1 MRSLPPLPPDRFR
14 PPQCWSPTAL
24 LASAAIHALFV
35 LAWVYGPRPVP
46 QPSER
51 ALLRPPSVSAPIVID
66 LPSYEPPRP
75 RPEPV
80 RDAPLRR
87 PAPDGP
93 RPPRIAA
100 SAADS
105 APGALPRPAPQIFI
119 RPDTGVAVARGV
131 PSRIAPSYA
140 TGRLWQRALP
150 LPPKDIA
157 ERMTGKGR
165 KQLIDSVVHV
175 AVAEFLDSLANDPYA
190 RPPTTPS
197 WTTDVAG
204 KKFGLDSKWVYVAG
218 LKIPTAVLALLPLP
232 RSGSLD
238 RQKAWQQM
246 MDMRADIQQSA
257 QRAANSEDVKQAIRD
272 IRQRKEEEEAFRR
285 NRETP
290 PAPPA
295 SPAPPTAA
303 TPPGEPATP

>member
-1 MRSLPPLPPDRFR
+1 LPPLRPDPFR
-14 PPQCWSPTAL
+14 SPQRWSPTAL

-46 QPSER
+46 PAPER
-51 ALLRPPSVSAPIVID
+51 ALLRPPTVSAPIVID
-66 LPSYEPPRP
+66 LPAYRPEPLARAAPDRAARPRAPERRP
-75 RPEPV
+75 RP
-80 RDAPLRR
+80 A
-87 PAPDGP
+87 
-93 RPPRIAA
+93 IAA
-100 SAADS
+100 STADS
-105 APGALPRPAPQIFI
+105 AAGAPPRSTPEIVI
-119 RPDTGVAVARGV
+119 RPDTGVPAAAARGV
-131 PSRIAPSYA
+131 LGRIAPSYA

-238 RQKAWQQM
+238 KQKAWQQM

-290 PAPPA
+290 PDPVP
-295 SPAPPTAA
+295 PPTAA